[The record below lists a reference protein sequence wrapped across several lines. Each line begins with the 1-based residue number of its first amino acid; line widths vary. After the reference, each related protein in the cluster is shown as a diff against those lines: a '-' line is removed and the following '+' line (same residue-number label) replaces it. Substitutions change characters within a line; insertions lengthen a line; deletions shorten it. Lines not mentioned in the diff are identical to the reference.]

1 MNFLILTV
9 VSIFMSFFMCFF
21 LQYIINNS
29 DKRKWTKCI
38 LPRTTELKVWFFVFS
53 FLLVVGINFVELIYS
68 NTLFLNLSIVVSLT
82 ILGVAAYTDYKEHI
96 ISNKLVLLGIILWM
110 IFTIVQLSINFQS
123 NYMAVLK
130 NLFFALAIF
139 VVGLLLVVVTK
150 GSVGMGD
157 VKLLCILSLL
167 LYPFSFVMSLLVSL
181 VVSFLYCVVALIA
194 RKKTRKD
201 IIPFAPSL
209 LVGFYLTAILFGC

>member
-29 DKRKWTKCI
+29 EKSKWTKYI
-38 LPRTTELKVWFFVFS
+38 LPRTTELKVWFSVFS

-68 NTLFLNLSIVVSLT
+68 NTLFLNLSIVVSLA

-130 NLFFALAIF
+130 NLIFALAIF
-139 VVGLLLVVVTK
+139 VVGLLLVIITK

-181 VVSFLYCVVALIA
+181 VVSFL
-194 RKKTRKD
+194 
-201 IIPFAPSL
+201 
-209 LVGFYLTAILFGC
+209 

>member
-29 DKRKWTKCI
+29 DKSKWTKCV
-38 LPRTTELKVWFFVFS
+38 LPRITELKVWFSVFS

-139 VVGLLLVVVTK
+139 VVGLLLVIITK

>member
-1 MNFLILTV
+1 
-9 VSIFMSFFMCFF
+9 
-21 LQYIINNS
+21 
-29 DKRKWTKCI
+29 
-38 LPRTTELKVWFFVFS
+38 
-53 FLLVVGINFVELIYS
+53 
-68 NTLFLNLSIVVSLT
+68 
-82 ILGVAAYTDYKEHI
+82 
-96 ISNKLVLLGIILWM
+96 
-110 IFTIVQLSINFQS
+110 
-123 NYMAVLK
+123 MAVLK

-139 VVGLLLVVVTK
+139 VVGLLLVIITK

-167 LYPFSFVMSLLVSL
+167 LYPFPFVMSLLVSL

-209 LVGFYLTAILFGC
+209 LVGFYLAAILFGC